1 VRATTSEGDRLQQPA
16 EFDVLQHHVKA
27 LDLTL
32 CNMADVVDMTDE
44 LDDAEK
50 KGGKVDYPEKA
61 HRHARAYRVLDTIIT
76 AALRQSGAVE
86 KQLGDFLQA
95 SPKLATYLA
104 RWQADN
110 P

>member
-1 VRATTSEGDRLQQPA
+1 
-16 EFDVLQHHVKA
+16 
-27 LDLTL
+27 
-32 CNMADVVDMTDE
+32 
-44 LDDAEK
+44 
-50 KGGKVDYPEKA
+50 
-61 HRHARAYRVLDTIIT
+61 LDTIIT